1 MAAAPPDATS
11 AAPPDAAAPGLGAAL
26 DRSLRRYGLH
36 AALLV
41 AWVATLGS
49 LYFSNVRL
57 YKPCVLC
64 WYQRIFM
71 YPLVVTLAIGLL
83 QGDRRVARY
92 VLPPALLGAS
102 VAVYHVLLQKT
113 DWLPETAACVLD
125 VPCSSDYIYWLGFIT
140 IPVLSLTAFAL
151 ILLFASASLGHD
163 ADPDGPPT
171 AGRRWRSVVAILV
184 GTLVVFAVL
193 RQIDPRAAASIAPWL
208 AGGRPV

>member
-1 MAAAPPDATS
+1 MADPRPEPPAAPAG
-11 AAPPDAAAPGLGAAL
+11 AGIGAAL
-26 DRSLRRYGLH
+26 DDALRRYGLH

-71 YPLVVTLAIGLL
+71 YPLVVTLALGLL
-83 QGDRRVARY
+83 WRDRRVARY
-92 VLPPALLGAS
+92 VVPPAVLGAA

-113 DWLPETAACVLD
+113 DWLPETAACIID

-151 ILLFASASLGHD
+151 ILLFASATLFGPD
-163 ADPDGPPT
+163 ATGPS
-171 AGRRWRSVVAILV
+171 AGPAVDLPWLWVVAILV
-184 GTLVVFAVL
+184 VTLLVFAAL
-193 RQIDPRAAASIAPWL
+193 WRIDPRAAVELRPLPWGPRL
-208 AGGRPV
+208 G